1 MRTGDA
7 EAEVWIE
14 GAGGRS
20 YLLFVQSRRSGPMG
34 SKRWKRPRYRWHVE
48 RWQQEGDD
56 DEGPDRVT
64 RTRSA
69 PSFYE
74 ALRLARRTA
83 DELEARAR

>member
-20 YLLFVQSRRSGPMG
+20 YLLFVQSQRQGAMF
-34 SKRWKRPRYRWHVE
+34 SKRWQRPRYRWHVE
-48 RWQQEGDD
+48 RWQREGDD
-56 DEGPDRVT
+56 DEGPDLVT
-64 RTRSA
+64 RTKSA
-69 PSFYE
+69 PTFHE

-83 DELEARAR
+83 EALERKR